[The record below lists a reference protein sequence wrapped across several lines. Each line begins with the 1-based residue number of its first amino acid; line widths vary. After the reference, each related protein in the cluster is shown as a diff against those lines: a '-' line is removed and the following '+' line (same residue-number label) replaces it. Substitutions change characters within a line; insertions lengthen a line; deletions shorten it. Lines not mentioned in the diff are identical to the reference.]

1 MLFVIPLDSKLL
13 SQMEEY
19 MRPDL
24 ELIQFFATEGAKRFV
39 INEKVESLA
48 TDVILCN
55 EVQLLVTN
63 EQSLIV
69 ATV

>member
-1 MLFVIPLDSKLL
+1 
-13 SQMEEY
+13 MEENV
-19 MRPDL
+19 RPDL
-24 ELIQFFATEGAKRFV
+24 ELIQFFATEGTKRFV
-39 INEKVESLA
+39 VNEEVESLA

-55 EVQLLVTN
+55 KVQLLVAN

>member
-1 MLFVIPLDSKLL
+1 
-13 SQMEEY
+13 MEEY

-24 ELIQFFATEGAKRFV
+24 ELIQFFATEGTKRFV
-39 INEKVESLA
+39 VNEEVESLA

-55 EVQLLVTN
+55 KVQLLVAN

>member
-13 SQMEEY
+13 SQMEENV
-19 MRPDL
+19 RPDL
-24 ELIQFFATEGAKRFV
+24 ELIQFFATEGTKRFV
-39 INEKVESLA
+39 VNEEVESLA

-55 EVQLLVTN
+55 KVQLLVAN

>member
-1 MLFVIPLDSKLL
+1 
-13 SQMEEY
+13 MEENV
-19 MRPDL
+19 RPDL
-24 ELIQFFATEGAKRFV
+24 KLIQFFATEGTKRFV
-39 INEKVESLA
+39 VNEEVESLA